1 MERQEGPMR
10 EDECLQFG
18 CGRFIRE
25 KREDAGL
32 SQQKLADLIGVVK
45 NTVYNWENERSRI
58 RIGSSEVVDELIEN
72 LHLNAE
78 EEYLFRKCCLRQDVP
93 RPPQTLYVP
102 RIPPGYVKR
111 EIEEEIAKRL
121 RMDHVVLHGMG
132 GIGKTSIAIAVARSH
147 AVARR
152 FGKVVW
158 LDCDEVRRKRE
169 DWKEKLCEMFL
180 PMDRHSVS
188 VCWERLLRELDTS
201 HERVL
206 VVLDDVTPAMDISPV
221 MELARRRTVSL
232 LATTQYP
239 DSVTFGLRE
248 ASSREIAMMRVEG
261 VSPEQGIA
269 IVEERHPGLDVGK
282 RHALREIGELVRWH
296 TGTLRYV
303 AFEEP
308 DEWEG
313 IREELREGN
322 LPDKVER
329 FVRRQIERAVGD
341 ERKAVEGLMMI
352 TRYGRFVDSF
362 SMAAVM
368 GGKLKSAERKLKALE
383 KTGIVR
389 DLGVYEKETI
399 GGVHVWE
406 VESLAYGVMREM
418 DATGGW
424 IAEKPGYRWTAFRLA
439 PALTGIREVKRML
452 KVPVAFRLACV
463 PLIVGFTFAVL
474 PLYLLALLPV
484 AGRRARGWIKWAER
498 RTVALSW
505 SVPFGAYFLD
515 KGMGVPAVLELLQTI
530 SVAHGYVVIA
540 GIVVVLSV
548 PWVASIL
555 GMSVSPGLAFFLLAA
570 VIYLLWHGF
579 GKFSEP
585 VWIAYR
591 LGVDTLDLRLLRKLF
606 GDGRPRKERATEK
619 QE

>member
-1 MERQEGPMR
+1 MR
-10 EDECLQFG
+10 EDECLQFE

-78 EEYLFRKCCLRQDVP
+78 KEYLFRKCCLGQDVP
-93 RPPQTLYVP
+93 RSPQTLYVP

-147 AVARR
+147 AVARK

-158 LDCDEVRRKRE
+158 LDCDEVRRKRK
-169 DWKEKLCEMFL
+169 DWKEKLCETFL

-188 VCWERLLRELDTS
+188 VCWERLLRQLDTS

-206 VVLDDVTPAMDISPV
+206 VVLDDVTPGMDISPV
-221 MELARRRTVSL
+221 MELAGRRTVSL

-248 ASSREIAMMRVEG
+248 ASSREIAMMRIEG
-261 VSPEQGIA
+261 VSPEQGIE
-269 IVEERHPGLDVGK
+269 IVEERHSGLDVGK
-282 RHALREIGELVRWH
+282 RHVLREIGELVNWH

-368 GGKLKSAERKLKALE
+368 GGKLKSAERKLRILE

-424 IAEKPGYRWTAFRLA
+424 LVEKLGYRWTAFRLA
-439 PALTGIREVKRML
+439 PGLIRIREVREML
-452 KVPVAFRLACV
+452 KVPPVFSLACA
-463 PLIVGFTFAVL
+463 PLAVVFAFVVL
-474 PLYLLALLPV
+474 PLWLLSKFPV
-484 AGRRARGWIKWAER
+484 VGGRPTKWVKWAER
-498 RTVALSW
+498 RTVSLSW
-505 SVPFGAYFLD
+505 SVPFSLYFFE
-515 KGMGVPAVLELLQTI
+515 KGIEVPSVLELIQTI

-540 GIVVVLSV
+540 AVVVAWVV
-548 PWVASIL
+548 PWVFSTL
-555 GMSVSPGLAFFLLAA
+555 GMPLDLGPDLLLAMA
-570 VIYLLWHGF
+570 IMYSLWHAF
-579 GKFSEP
+579 SKFSEP

-606 GDGRPRKERATEK
+606 GDGRPREERATEK